1 MMMKCDVPLPST
13 PDALDIYLDNIETT
27 VHPTEAATEGPT
39 EGPTEESTEEATEE
53 STEES
58 TEETTEETTETI
70 TGNPNESAGCQFY
83 EEGNRA
89 VFDTGSPYSNNMR
102 PGYID
107 GSKRKIFFF
116 IFRIIDTSF
125 SKMRRKFCVPWN
137 RNSSLQIRSFRY

>member
-39 EGPTEESTEEATEE
+39 EGPTEEATEEATEE

-58 TEETTEETTETI
+58 TAGTT
-70 TGNPNESAGCQFY
+70 PNELTGCQFY